1 VLIRTVKASL
11 DAISIVVVGAMN
23 PRIHQ
28 PHWYAT
34 TNIISADELQAGD
47 NSLISVPR
55 ITQFSLDHIK
65 ITCQD
70 DRWDLFAEGEA
81 SFSRAA
87 EIASLTWNKLPETP
101 VISYGFNFFVTFSVG
116 EGLASSSLCS
126 LLPSPLLEL
135 GFNPAAAEYRI
146 VGAEDDLGQ
155 VTVDLRPS
163 DQAGSAITASINY
176 HFVPVESAGY
186 FDLGSALSASYELC
200 LENARKKYLIMKTLI
215 FTSGDTE

>member
-1 VLIRTVKASL
+1 MKSSP

-28 PHWYAT
+28 PHWYAA
-34 TNIISADELQAGD
+34 TNIISNDELQIGD
-47 NSLISVPR
+47 SSLIAVPR

-81 SFSRAA
+81 SFSRAV

-101 VISYGFNFFVTFSVG
+101 VISYGFNFFATFSVG

-126 LLPSPLLEL
+126 LLPSPMLEL
-135 GFNPAAAEYRI
+135 GFHPSAAEYKI
-146 VGAEDDLGQ
+146 VGVEDGLGQ

-163 DQAGSAITASINY
+163 DQAGTAITASINY
-176 HFVPVESAGY
+176 HFTPEKLEGY
-186 FDLGSALSASYELC
+186 FDLGSELKTDFELC
-200 LENARKKYLIMKTLI
+200 LENAKKKYLIIKGSI
-215 FTSGDTE
+215 FPSGDTE